1 MKIDLTVTM
10 EAQFLEALARSIT
23 GQWLPEGG
31 DTVLN
36 DMYYVTRGAAPLD
49 TGNLENSIT
58 HIGKK
63 SGEEYTGEIGV
74 TAIAPHNGFDYGTLR
89 HDYPFNL
96 GPGSQA
102 KGGTTSP
109 LTGNSYSVGYGFAA
123 NTEQGA
129 EGYFDYLE
137 RLLRQIISQ
146 YTV

>member
-1 MKIDLTVTM
+1 MKVKIDFDTNG
-10 EAQFLEALARSIT
+10 FLEGLEQKVQQEWIT
-23 GQWLPEGG
+23 EGG
-31 DTVLN
+31 NEVLN

-58 HIGKK
+58 HDGSA
-63 SGEEYTGEIGV
+63 SGMTYTGEIGV

-109 LTGNSYSVGYGFAA
+109 LTGDSYPVGYGFAA

-129 EGYFDYLE
+129 EGYFEYLQELIDNIVKDYSE
-137 RLLRQIISQ
+137 
-146 YTV
+146 